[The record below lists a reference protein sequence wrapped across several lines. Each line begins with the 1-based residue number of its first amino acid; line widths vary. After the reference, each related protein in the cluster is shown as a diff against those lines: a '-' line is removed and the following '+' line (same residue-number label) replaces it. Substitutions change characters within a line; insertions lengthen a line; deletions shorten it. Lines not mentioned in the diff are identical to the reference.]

1 MRYIFDFTLEDKT
14 HLIAVVKAS
23 GEKSGLETILRSAG
37 RCLTSSRYAKYRITK
52 DTSYT
57 VEKWAE
63 TKTKICVAGV
73 YNYSTITVFS
83 NNTVEVKDI
92 SRVKGAK
99 TAYNTILKESKSQPI
114 TVFIYQIGQQ
124 ARYKQPEAIQEK
136 ETSNSKQEK
145 SNRIIVSNPKSNN
158 FFDKTKRNNG
168 NSTNGTYQGM
178 GSPFNYEKAKNAD
191 KFDNFVKKADEK
203 MAESMVKGV
212 DKVSK
217 GVTAVGKAVGKGVV
231 KAGKGVLN
239 LGKFMYKKLNSD
251 PLTPVGEDAPDGLL
265 DRLDKWW
272 GKKKQQ
278 KLDKAREGDNKD
290 E

>member
-1 MRYIFDFTLEDKT
+1 MRYIFDFCLEDKT
-14 HLIAVVKAS
+14 HLMAVVKAS
-23 GEKSGLETILRSAG
+23 GEKSGLETILRSVS

-63 TKTKICVAGV
+63 TKTKRCVVGV
-73 YNYSTITVFS
+73 YNYSTITLFS

-99 TAYNTILKESKSQPI
+99 TAYNTILKESKSQPN
-114 TVFIYQIGQQ
+114 TVLIYQMGQQ

-136 ETSNSKQEK
+136 GTSNSKQEK

-217 GVTAVGKAVGKGVV
+217 GVTAVGKGVV

-239 LGKFMYKKLNSD
+239 LGKFMYKKLNSG
-251 PLTPVGEDAPDGLL
+251 PHTPVGEDAPDGLL
-265 DRLDKWW
+265 DRFDKWW

-290 E
+290 D